1 MKYRTKKKEYK
12 NGYAQ
17 KIQYWASLLDNP
29 TLDRNYI
36 LDKITYFTNREMERV
51 SKKPSVCQN

>member
-12 NGYAQ
+12 NGYAP

-36 LDKITYFTNREMERV
+36 LDKITYFTNREIERV
-51 SKKPSVCQN
+51 SKNPSICQN

>member
-12 NGYAQ
+12 NGYVP

-36 LDKITYFTNREMERV
+36 LDKITYFTNREIERV
-51 SKKPSVCQN
+51 SKNSSVCQN

>member
-12 NGYAQ
+12 NGYAP
-17 KIQYWASLLDNP
+17 KIKYWVSLLDNP

-36 LDKITYFTNREMERV
+36 LDKITYFTNREIERV
-51 SKKPSVCQN
+51 SKNSSVCQN